1 MADNKNFSFAI
12 SNQLNLI
19 ERRENADRRSGTKDR
34 RQNPDRRSGLKDR
47 RKPHSQ
53 NDREE
58 LRKDQPDRRS
68 GENDRR
74 VNPDRRTGLKERRM
88 LPDRRNGYNNLVAN
102 FRARYT

>member
-1 MADNKNFSFAI
+1 MADNKNVSFAI

-19 ERRENADRRSGTKDR
+19 ERRNNSDRRSGTEDR

-47 RKPHSQ
+47 RTTQ
-53 NDREE
+53 NQNGYMA
-58 LRKDQPDRRS
+58 LSKDQPDRRS

-74 VNPDRRTGLKERRM
+74 VNPDRRTGLKDRRM